1 MDALDSENISTID
14 KILTEF
20 TSQVPQEKW
29 TTKDQELINKV
40 KAHLDA
46 LKEKQSIF
54 FLNQLQKL
62 IYLNKAKLI
71 KLENKGIK
79 ISECRNNS
87 AASAAEET
95 IKRCRALEE
104 SSSY

>member
-1 MDALDSENISTID
+1 MVSIYLCITVVFQNCFLLLIDVFSVNKGDEFQKLQCKLMDALDSENISTID

-54 FLNQLQKL
+54 FLN
-62 IYLNKAKLI
+62 
-71 KLENKGIK
+71 
-79 ISECRNNS
+79 
-87 AASAAEET
+87 
-95 IKRCRALEE
+95 
-104 SSSY
+104 